1 MNKITKWGKK
11 VGPPRGILS
20 VPVYPTS
27 YSSTAG
33 FWGLRVSHLRLC
45 LQLLLFPAWECACCS
60 QSTSSRK
67 ASLNSLWPSPKH
79 YYLHCS
85 SHSCLRL
92 YLFTFSL
99 YIFLSHIYIKKN
111 FWDNHRFWYS
121 CKKQYRNQR
130 DPCALHPV
138 TQPVVQYHKEEVDI
152 DAIIDLIQIS
162 PVLHALTCVCN

>member
-45 LQLLLFPAWECACCS
+45 LQLLLFPALECACCS

-99 YIFLSHIYIKKN
+99 YIFLSHIYIKKI
-111 FWDNHRFWYS
+111 F
-121 CKKQYRNQR
+121 
-130 DPCALHPV
+130 
-138 TQPVVQYHKEEVDI
+138 EI
-152 DAIIDLIQIS
+152 IIDSDTVVRSNTETRETHVPFIPL
-162 PVLHALTCVCN
+162 PNL